1 MTRPLPCE
9 KKSPHQK
16 VTLKILFQDRLTF
29 SGIHHIFAPQSWK
42 KTFSRPHVKFCRT
55 LQKVR
60 YREDALLILTPG
72 AQIKLIALTDPLRR
86 EYFDHL
92 ISCKPAL
99 MIFAQ
104 CRTLPPSLK
113 KLFKDHHVPIAV
125 SLFHENLLE
134 SRIKAI
140 IQEKIKKC
148 VTLHG
153 VALQIQGKGILITGA
168 SGIGKTS
175 TAIQAVQD
183 GYCWIADDVA
193 VLHKQN
199 DQLFICGHRKIKN
212 YLHTRQTGIVSV
224 DALLQASAI
233 KSKTKLTAMIDVFRT
248 DTDVVT
254 FQVMDKEILGA
265 RLPCLQIG
273 IPRAGYLDK
282 NLLKKASEILEGVGS
297 LKNLQVVIITGLSG
311 SGKSTALRALEDIG
325 YFCVDN
331 LPVVLLPKFLS
342 ITIQSSPHIKRVA
355 MVMDL
360 RERSFVEKYQRIF
373 ERLKEKGYKI
383 EILFLEAT
391 EDSLLRRFSETRRN
405 HPLSAKG
412 STIMDG
418 IQMEVDQLSSLRQM
432 ADKIIDTTTTNV
444 HQLKDTIQRQF
455 LPSSHQKK
463 MVISVMSFGYRYGLP
478 SDADLV
484 VDIRF
489 LPNPYYVEGL
499 KKYDGHHPAVANYV
513 LENKESKK
521 FLKKAIDMMN
531 FVIPLYEKEGK
542 ARLTVAF
549 GCTGGK
555 HRSVVMANQFSS
567 HFQTMKHIVHT
578 THRDI
583 NKS

>member
-1 MTRPLPCE
+1 M
-9 KKSPHQK
+9 
-16 VTLKILFQDRLTF
+16 
-29 SGIHHIFAPQSWK
+29 
-42 KTFSRPHVKFCRT
+42 
-55 LQKVR
+55 
-60 YREDALLILTPG
+60 
-72 AQIKLIALTDPLRR
+72 
-86 EYFDHL
+86 
-92 ISCKPAL
+92 
-99 MIFAQ
+99 
-104 CRTLPPSLK
+104 
-113 KLFKDHHVPIAV
+113 
-125 SLFHENLLE
+125 
-134 SRIKAI
+134 
-140 IQEKIKKC
+140 
-148 VTLHG
+148 
-153 VALQIQGKGILITGA
+153 
-168 SGIGKTS
+168 
-175 TAIQAVQD
+175 
-183 GYCWIADDVA
+183 
-193 VLHKQN
+193 
-199 DQLFICGHRKIKN
+199 
-212 YLHTRQTGIVSV
+212 
-224 DALLQASAI
+224 
-233 KSKTKLTAMIDVFRT
+233 
-248 DTDVVT
+248 
-254 FQVMDKEILGA
+254 
-265 RLPCLQIG
+265 
-273 IPRAGYLDK
+273 
-282 NLLKKASEILEGVGS
+282 
-297 LKNLQVVIITGLSG
+297 KNLQVVIITGLSG

-412 STIMDG
+412 STIMEG
-418 IQMEVDQLSSLRQM
+418 IQLEVDQLSSLRQM

-455 LPSSHQKK
+455 LPSSNQKK
-463 MVISVMSFGYRYGLP
+463 MIISVMSFGYRYGLP

-499 KKYDGHHPAVANYV
+499 KNYDGHHPAVATYV
-513 LENKESKK
+513 LDNKESKQ

-542 ARLTVAF
+542 ARLTIAI